1 MFDDGDRLRHSFSLT
16 ARNTKRNARN
26 NRLWIG
32 GRRREFWAGYSED
45 SSRSVSI
52 RWVLSLVGFCFLCG
66 KTKPSK
72 LSTILKLVDRNLFVT
87 MDANSVLSMSNQTLV
102 VKQEAGV
109 RNDVAV
115 SGRATCRC
123 SAYPAPSTAID
134 GTIVIEPSI
143 LYFGTPVVLTG
154 TTNEDGSPNLAPIS
168 CVWWLGWSCVL
179 GLDISSKT
187 TINLERERQCVL
199 NLPSAQL
206 VGAVDRLACL
216 TGSSQMPVHKI
227 KMGYRYE
234 PNKFK
239 VAGLTPVASDVV
251 KAPRAKECPV
261 QLEAVVESIR
271 PFGENDRNRPF
282 PAVAIEMR
290 VVRVHVHK
298 SLVVNGK
305 PNRVDPE
312 KWRPLITSFRQYFGL
327 GSALH
332 PSKFS
337 EFPEE
342 TFAPN
347 RFQPERGS
355 LDSVDTDSLAA

>member
-1 MFDDGDRLRHSFSLT
+1 MQNKFL
-16 ARNTKRNARN
+16 
-26 NRLWIG
+26 
-32 GRRREFWAGYSED
+32 
-45 SSRSVSI
+45 SI
-52 RWVLSLVGFCFLCG
+52 ANQSLV
-66 KTKPSK
+66 
-72 LSTILKLVDRNLFVT
+72 V
-87 MDANSVLSMSNQTLV
+87 NQET
-102 VKQEAGV
+102 GV
-109 RNDVAV
+109 RVGLAAI
-115 SGRATCRC
+115 GRA
-123 SAYPAPSTAID
+123 AYTRPASPVPSTGRD
-134 GTIVIEPSI
+134 CSIVIEPPI

-154 TTNEDGSPNLAPIS
+154 TSNEGGSPNLAPIS

-179 GLDISSKT
+179 GLDVSSKT
-187 TINLERERQCVL
+187 TRNLERERQCVL
-199 NLPSAQL
+199 NLPSAPL

-216 TGSSQMPVHKI
+216 TGSNPIPGHKK

-234 PNKFK
+234 PNKFE
-239 VAGLTPVASDVV
+239 VAGLTPVASDLV

-261 QLEAVVESIR
+261 QLEAVVENIR
-271 PFGENDRNRPF
+271 AFGENDSGRPF

-290 VVRVHVHK
+290 VVRVHVHEN
-298 SLVVNGK
+298 LVVTGK

-347 RFQPERGS
+347 RFQPEPGS
-355 LDSVDTDSLAA
+355 LDGADGHLAA

>member
-1 MFDDGDRLRHSFSLT
+1 MQNNGLSIPNQSLVFNQEGVRHSSAAT
-16 ARNTKRNARN
+16 R
-26 NRLWIG
+26 
-32 GRRREFWAGYSED
+32 
-45 SSRSVSI
+45 
-52 RWVLSLVGFCFLCG
+52 
-66 KTKPSK
+66 
-72 LSTILKLVDRNLFVT
+72 
-87 MDANSVLSMSNQTLV
+87 
-102 VKQEAGV
+102 
-109 RNDVAV
+109 
-115 SGRATCRC
+115 RATYSRPGFH
-123 SAYPAPSTAID
+123 SPSTAID
-134 GTIVIEPSI
+134 RTIVIEPPI

-179 GLDISSKT
+179 GLDVSSKT
-187 TINLERERQCVL
+187 TRNLERERQCVL

-216 TGSSQMPVHKI
+216 TGSNPIPGHKK

-234 PNKFK
+234 PNKFE
-239 VAGLTPVASDVV
+239 VAGLTPVASDLV

-261 QLEAVVESIR
+261 QLEAVVENIR
-271 PFGENDRNRPF
+271 PFGENDPGRPF

-290 VVRVHVHK
+290 VVRVHVHE
-298 SLVVNGK
+298 SLVVTGK

-347 RFQPERGS
+347 RFQPEPGS
-355 LDSVDTDSLAA
+355 LDSADADLLAA